1 MSHAVD
7 LLVEDDN
14 TYRIVYADGSIVQS
28 GSWEC
33 ALEIFERDKAREP
46 VPSETP
52 MDLDEIPAPS
62 ETPMESAP
70 SEPSK
75 EPVVIPASPAAAPLR
90 QLSDQE
96 LIGGTYHTMRAWLKG
111 GDKHGT
117 LGYKTCGIELSPSQ
131 TGLFY
136 EGLHMA
142 LVDHFG
148 KDTPIMMLDYWA
160 EHLPLL
166 KFVPFG
172 ADSRAVMGVTFP
184 HLSSYEQ
191 AAVDSGR
198 CERMF
203 CIRYGRVDKNE
214 TSIPWKERGADHGPM
229 FVAWNKTRLREHT
242 ARVYRTTQAWLGDS
256 RKQRLSA
263 IRHDFG
269 DGGSWVLATC
279 WGIGMALRDHL
290 AAGTPVFVNTILDCS
305 LYDSLSRMK
314 FSSDSSCLYGVTTDR
329 VSVTERT
336 KLERGECKYLL
347 EVAHNPDADADVRPL
362 LESELKG
369 GVLQPYMGR
378 AFRAWAQDQGLK
390 LVETPRPPAASSL
403 LQDLTVGT
411 YRTVRE
417 WFMEPRQGLCT
428 LTYGAYRLPVQSDE
442 ATDACHRGVALAMED
457 ILGKGAPLWV
467 GYMPGMNVFRGF
479 KKPTVSDPPFWG
491 VAQGLVTMEELRSL
505 DTGRLKVLLQLTFSH
520 MTIPGK
526 TLPWRP
532 SEIKGGVCP
541 TSSYM
546 GPAFLQWVKEQGVDV
561 MPALVE
567 VEEEKP
573 KNIDLY
579 RQQVVERMHS
589 RLMSFLPYHAPR
601 PEHPETILADRCR
614 CVVCLQIPW
623 DKWMSCEANHMIC
636 VACQKKI
643 QGCPMC
649 APGNKLI
656 YKDQS
661 MLRSV
666 AAGMKLAWSLK
677 CPHAGCDQEMPW
689 TQMEAHLQVCSHK
702 PFLCPMNQC
711 CEYNCCGVTAS
722 VDVIM
727 DHIVEKHSVYEISD
741 SKIESKVLRPP
752 SIPTVN
758 RTYYLDRARRVIVS
772 LSPWVVETRCPFKA
786 AVMSFYALKPMSQSL
801 VVDAKAPTLG
811 FEMSTTLRALPV
823 LLDVFMNRVDL
834 LEKYQS
840 MPSILIPWEEGTEMT
855 VVSWSEDMADVD

>member
-33 ALEIFERDKAREP
+33 AMEIFERDKAKEP
-46 VPSETP
+46 APSETP
-52 MDLDEIPAPS
+52 MDLDVIPAPS
-62 ETPMESAP
+62 EPPKESAP

-131 TGLFY
+131 TDLFY
-136 EGLHMA
+136 EGIHMA

-203 CIRYGRVDKNE
+203 CIRYGEVDKGQ
-214 TSIPWKERGADHGPM
+214 TRIPWKEVGADHGPM

-242 ARVYRTTQAWLGDS
+242 ARVYRTTQTWLGDS

-263 IRHDFG
+263 ILPKG
-269 DGGSWVLATC
+269 EAEATHR
-279 WGIGMALRDHL
+279 GIAMALKDHL
-290 AAGTPVFVNTILDCS
+290 AAGTPVFVAAFTSSC
-305 LYDSLSRMK
+305 LYDGLARKK
-314 FSSDSSCLYGVTTDR
+314 FGDDVSCLYGVTAGKVFPR
-329 VSVTERT
+329 ERE

-369 GVLQPYMGR
+369 GVLQPYMGK
-378 AFRAWAQDQGLK
+378 AFRAWAEEQGLK
-390 LVETPRPPAASSL
+390 LVESPKPPAASSL

-417 WFMEPRQGLCT
+417 WFMEPQRGLCT
-428 LTYGAYRLPVQSDE
+428 LTFGAYPLPVQSNE
-442 ATDACHRGVALAMED
+442 AGDACHKGVALAMED
-457 ILGKGAPLWV
+457 ILGKGAPLWT
-467 GYMPGMNVFRGF
+467 GFLPSGMNAYQGF
-479 KKPTVSDPPFWG
+479 KKPTGDHPTYWG
-491 VAQGLVTMEELRSL
+491 VTQGFVTIEELQSL
-505 DTGRLKVLLQLTFSH
+505 DMGRLKVLLQLTFSR
-520 MTIPGK
+520 MTTPEK

-532 SEIKGGVCP
+532 SEIEGGVCP
-541 TSSYM
+541 MRPYM
-546 GPAFLQWVKEQGVDV
+546 GPAFLHWAEEQGVDM
-561 MPALVE
+561 MPALEE
-567 VEEEKP
+567 VEEKKP
-573 KNIDLY
+573 KDIEAY
-579 RQQVVERMHS
+579 RRQVGDRMHS
-589 RLMSFLPYHAPR
+589 RLLTFLPYPAPR
-601 PEHPETILADRCR
+601 TESTETILQDRCR
-614 CVVCLQIPW
+614 CVVCTHIPW
-623 DKWMSCEANHMIC
+623 GKWMSCEANHMIC

-643 QGCPMC
+643 QECPMC
-649 APGNKLI
+649 APGAKLI

-661 MLRSV
+661 MLRGV
-666 AAGMKLAWSLK
+666 AAGLKLAWCLK
-677 CPHAGCDQEMPW
+677 CPHAGCDEKIPW
-689 TQMEAHLQVCSHK
+689 TQMEAHLQVCRHK
-702 PFLCPMNQC
+702 PFLCPMNQVRGHD
-711 CEYNCCGVTAS
+711 CCGETAS
-722 VDVIM
+722 ADVIM
-727 DHIVEKHSVYEISD
+727 DHLVDKHSVYEIPD

-752 SIPTVN
+752 SIPTLN
-758 RTYYLDRARRVIVS
+758 RTYYLDRAHRVVVS
-772 LSPWVVETRCPFKA
+772 VSPWVVETKSPFKA
-786 AVMSFYALKPMSQSL
+786 VVISFYVLKTMSQSL
-801 VVDAKAPTLG
+801 GVEVKAPTYG
-811 FEMSTTLRALPV
+811 VEMRTTLRALPV
-823 LLDVFMNRVDL
+823 LLEVPMNRADL
-834 LEKYQS
+834 LKKHQS
-840 MPSILIPWEEGTEMT
+840 MPSILVPWEEGKEMT
-855 VVSWSEDMADVD
+855 VVSWSEAMSDVD